1 MLVSFMK
8 KAVCAAKMVSPKIA
22 LRMALCLLSV
32 IAVALGSGMIKDY
45 TILDG
50 DSTYKVSTYADDMS
64 QVLELAGVQLGTNDA
79 ADLSDSGSNIITVDR
94 TYSTTVNEDAL
105 LAAAKISESVRSYTD
120 ELLLGVGAASG
131 GVLSDDSAPGVSMA
145 KRCVVEYTYETVKQ
159 TVKFGYKTVYSDQ
172 LEKGKSTVTKGKN
185 GEKEIVY
192 KIKRVDGVITESEI
206 ESETVT
212 LKATPQI
219 ETIGTRR
226 VYSSAAA
233 VKTSEDV
240 KCISTL
246 VPSKPIEL
254 DANGIPV
261 SYKNVLTGKAT
272 AYYGGTYCATG
283 VKAQPGYVAVNPN
296 QIPYGTKMYI
306 VSADG
311 KYVYGYAVAADT
323 GGFAY
328 NGSGTMVDLR
338 FNTRGECYSFGRR
351 TVNVYILD

>member
-1 MLVSFMK
+1 
-8 KAVCAAKMVSPKIA
+8 
-22 LRMALCLLSV
+22 
-32 IAVALGSGMIKDY
+32 
-45 TILDG
+45 
-50 DSTYKVSTYADDMS
+50 MS
-64 QVLELAGVQLGTNDA
+64 QVLELAGVQLGVNDE
-79 ADLSDSGSNIITVDR
+79 ADMEANGDNIITVDR
-94 TYSTTVNEDAL
+94 TFSNTVNEEAL
-105 LAAAKISESVRSYTD
+105 EAAEKIGESVKSYTD
-120 ELLLGVGAASG
+120 ELILGIGNSVGG
-131 GVLSDDSAPGVSMA
+131 ILGDDSVPGISTV
-145 KRCVVEYTYETVKQ
+145 RQCVVEYTYETVKQ

-192 KIKRVDGVITESEI
+192 KVKRVDGVITESSV

-212 LKATPQI
+212 VKATPQV

-226 VYSSAAA
+226 IYSSAAA

-272 AYYGGTYCATG
+272 AYYGGTYCSTG
-283 VKAQPGYVAVNPN
+283 VKAQPGYVAVNPK
-296 QIPYGTKMYI
+296 QIPYGTKLYI

-328 NGSGTMVDLR
+328 NGSGTLIDLR
-338 FNTRGECYSFGRR
+338 FNTRDECYAFGRR